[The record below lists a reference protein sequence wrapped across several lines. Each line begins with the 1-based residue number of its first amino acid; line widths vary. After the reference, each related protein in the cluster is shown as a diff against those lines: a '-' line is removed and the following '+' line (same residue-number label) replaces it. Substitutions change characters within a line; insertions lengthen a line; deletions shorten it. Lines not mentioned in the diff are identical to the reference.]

1 MSNINWKRLLD
12 SHGVEYIERGRSV
25 VKGNI
30 AVHCPMCGNADGG
43 HHMGINLS
51 NGYWG
56 CWRNT
61 QHRGKSPIRLLMS
74 LLKVS
79 FAQACDLAGLDE
91 RYVDPEGWDSIKH
104 NPFEHDDQVDNSA
117 RVTQLR
123 MPDEFRE
130 ITSAVRTTRFFNY
143 LERRGFPLSTISELC
158 RLYRLRAAV
167 IGDFKDRVIMPYY
180 MDAKL
185 LTWTGRAVGE
195 TKMRYLDLAIDK
207 SITPAKQMLY
217 NFNATRRPDKVLLVV
232 EGPMDALKAD
242 FFGRMH
248 GVRAVA
254 LSTNSMSDSQIYLL
268 EEIALN
274 FEKILIVMDNS
285 NELGVIDSM
294 RIKDKLSQISNI
306 GFVKVPFGKKDC
318 GDLTSAEVVSFAK
331 GLIA

>member
-1 MSNINWKRLLD
+1 MSKINWKRLLD
-12 SHGVEYIERGRSV
+12 SHGVEYIERGSSV

-61 QHRGKSPIRLLMS
+61 QHRGKSPIRLLMT

-79 FAQACDLAGLDE
+79 FAQACDIAGLDAE
-91 RYVDPEGWDSIKH
+91 TVDPEGWDSIK
-104 NPFEHDDQVDNSA
+104 NNLFEHDDQVDKSA

-207 SITPAKQMLY
+207 SIAPAKQMLY

-254 LSTNSMSDSQIYLL
+254 LSTNSMSDAQTYLL
-268 EEIALN
+268 EEVSGN
-274 FEKILIVMDNS
+274 FEQVFVVMDNGNS
-285 NELGVIDSM
+285 LGVVDSFKMKEKLATIKNIDFLAI
-294 RIKDKLSQISNI
+294 RHEYKDFGEMPPDVI
-306 GFVKVPFGKKDC
+306 VKFCK
-318 GDLTSAEVVSFAK
+318 E
-331 GLIA
+331 LI

>member
-12 SHGVEYIERGRSV
+12 QHGVEYIEKGSSV

-43 HHMGINLS
+43 HHMGINLTTS
-51 NGYWG
+51 WWG

-61 QHRGKSPIRLLMS
+61 QHRGKSPIRLLMA

-104 NPFEHDDQVDNSA
+104 NPFGHDDQVDKSA

-268 EEIALN
+268 EEVSGN
-274 FEKILIVMDNS
+274 FEQIFVVMDNGNS
-285 NELGVIDSM
+285 LGVVDSFKMKEKLATIKNIDFLAI
-294 RIKDKLSQISNI
+294 RHEYKDFGEMPPDVI
-306 GFVKVPFGKKDC
+306 VKFCK
-318 GDLTSAEVVSFAK
+318 E
-331 GLIA
+331 LI